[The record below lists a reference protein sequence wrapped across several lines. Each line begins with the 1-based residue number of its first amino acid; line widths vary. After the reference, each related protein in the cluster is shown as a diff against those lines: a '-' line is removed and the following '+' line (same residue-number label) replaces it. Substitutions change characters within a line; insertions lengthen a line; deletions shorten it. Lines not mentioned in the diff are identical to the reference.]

1 MSTPSRLLHT
11 LHASAWALLV
21 LSAPL
26 AQAQQAT
33 RPLNDTGITFC
44 GEATS
49 VNNAPCVGTE
59 PAGQD
64 AHYGRD
70 AAAAAGQISKLG
82 GGEAGFDFTA
92 LDASGQDTAP
102 SSGATP
108 HPCVRDNV
116 TGLWWEVKT
125 DDGGL
130 RDQDWRY
137 TWYDPASP
145 DGNPGTAS
153 GTTNCHTAGRCDTSK
168 YVADVNAAGLCGKS
182 DWRMPTVKELEG
194 IANLN
199 RTNPAIDPLYFPNT
213 PSSHFWSG
221 SPYAGS
227 SYYAFYVSFN
237 LGDAYYLNRYYS
249 NSVRLV
255 RGGQ

>member
-1 MSTPSRLLHT
+1 MSNPSRLLHT

-33 RPLNDTGITFC
+33 HPINDTGITFC
-44 GEATS
+44 GVYPS
-49 VNNAPCVGTE
+49 GNIPCDGSE

-70 AAAAAGQISKLG
+70 AAAAAGQLNKMG

-92 LDASGQDTAP
+92 LDANGQDTAP
-102 SSGATP
+102 SGGATP

-130 RDQDWRY
+130 HDKDWTY
-137 TWYDPASP
+137 TWY
-145 DGNPGTAS
+145 NPGSPGGRGISSSPAA
-153 GTTNCHTAGRCDTSK
+153 TNCHARGRCDTAK

-182 DWRMPTVKELEG
+182 DWRMPTVKELKAIVIEG
-194 IANLN
+194 DL
-199 RTNPAIDPLYFPNT
+199 TIDPLYFPNMP
-213 PSSHFWSG
+213 PSPFWSG
-221 SPYAGS
+221 SPPISSSGS
-227 SYYAFYVSFN
+227 AWVVGFGNGNAS
-237 LGDAYYLNRYYS
+237 GDSRFSRL
-249 NSVRLV
+249 SVRLV